1 MTVIAMP
8 VLADGM
14 TEGTLVSWL
23 VEDGALVDAGQE
35 LAEIETDKATVVYA
49 AEIAGRL
56 CQLIEPGT
64 TVPIDAPIAEV
75 VLVQAGTAPPAD
87 SPSVTPLVSAPG
99 TASEADQGFG
109 PTLSDRTTLPAV
121 PDRVRASP
129 LARRTAADHGI
140 DISRISGSGPRGR
153 VVRDDVL
160 HAINRTASRP
170 AALPAQSD
178 LGRQTFRRLA
188 LTPSQQTVAKRM
200 SQSKLAPEFH
210 LTARCDMTEALA
222 LRAQLRDVGVDDP
235 LPSINDLVVKAV
247 AIALPAHPRANGR
260 YIRDALEIS
269 DVVNVGIAVAVADEL
284 LVPVVS
290 AANTKPLQT
299 LAREIRDL
307 TGRARSGQLTPA
319 DMSGGTFTISNLG
332 MLGVETFEAILNP
345 PQVAILG
352 VGSIVDTVVPRD
364 GDIVVRSLM
373 SLTLVCDHRAVYGAG
388 AAALLNEIRTHLE
401 HPLRL
406 LV

>member
-49 AEIAGRL
+49 AEIAGHLR
-56 CQLIEPGT
+56 QLIEPGT
-64 TVPIDAPIAEV
+64 TVAIDAPIAEV
-75 VLVQAGTAPPAD
+75 VLAHAGTAPPAD
-87 SPSVTPLVSAPG
+87 SPSVTPLVSAPE
-99 TASEADQGFG
+99 TASEADRGSGSLSNG
-109 PTLSDRTTLPAV
+109 PILPAV

-160 HAINRTASRP
+160 HAISRTASRP

-178 LGRQTFRRLA
+178 FGQQTFRRLA

-210 LTARCDMTEALA
+210 LTVRADMTEALA

-260 YIRDALEIS
+260 YLQEALEIT
-269 DVVNVGIAVAVADEL
+269 DVVNLGIAVAVADEL

-332 MLGVETFEAILNP
+332 MLEVETFEPILNP

-364 GDIVVRSLM
+364 GDIVVRSLI
-373 SLTLVCDHRAVYGAG
+373 SLTLVCDHRALYGAS
-388 AAALLNEIRTHLE
+388 AALLLNEIRTNLE
-401 HPLRL
+401 NPLRL